1 MNKVGMLLSRLHAA
15 EVDLGDEWRKVAER
29 HATEQDVWH
38 TGHQLAEQCAARAE
52 HVRSLGERYDSS
64 ISEPHD
70 VALWETMLATV
81 RRATAEFAGHRS
93 EPGWLLLVDLRRLYA
108 AAHEVDLCWIMLGQV
123 AQALRD
129 RELVSQVDA
138 LHRQLLTQIKWIKTK
153 VKEATPQ
160 AIATGAPVGQAARR

>member
-1 MNKVGMLLSRLHAA
+1 MNKVGTLLSRLHAA
-15 EVDLGDEWRKVAER
+15 ELDLGDEWRKVAER

-52 HVRSLGERYDSS
+52 QVRALGERYDAS

-70 VALWETMLATV
+70 VALWDTLLAAV
-81 RRATAEFAGHRS
+81 RRTTAELIGRRP
-93 EPGWLLLVDLRRLYA
+93 EPGLLLLIDLRRLYA
-108 AAHEVDLCWIMLGQV
+108 AAHEVDLSWIMLGQV

-129 RELVSQVDA
+129 RELLSQVDE

-160 AIATGAPVGQAARR
+160 VIAAGRATAEPART